1 MPDYRAQV
9 QYVPQR
15 AVLLEGSVEENLRLP
30 FSLQVWCQHLFDR
43 ERAVAL
49 LGSLG
54 RDAAFLSKSA
64 TALSGGEGQILAL
77 VRTLLLQ
84 PSILLLDEPTSALD
98 RQTTQ
103 QVEALVS
110 DWLKA
115 EGERACCWV
124 SHDPAQQQ
132 RLGDRQFVLSLSQAP
147 NRDLP
152 DH

>member
-30 FSLQVWCQHLFDR
+30 FSLQVWRQHLFDR

-54 RDAAFLSKSA
+54 RDAAFFSKSA
-64 TALSGGEGQILAL
+64 TTLSGGESQILAL

-115 EGERACCWV
+115 DKERACCWV
-124 SHDPAQQQ
+124 SHDPEQQQ

-147 NRDLP
+147 NHDLP